1 MNRIRTWDSI
11 ENAKQTYCPAL
22 LSNGALCTLLDY
34 HGDQQQLAL
43 RPEVRYAEHGSFAH
57 FKQMHAN
64 FFRAGLRRGD
74 LQRNLISLG
83 HFEEELNGQWR
94 QPLHA
99 RQTLNLGAG
108 VTTCANE
115 YGQGVKVKTQAFVHK
130 QESVFALHKEFTNV
144 TAYSLHYF
152 FAEENSRDQERW
164 SEFSARKSRNGS
176 AVTAHWKTAGFH
188 GDDTGTIV
196 LRCSQPCRIEI
207 QGCRVSFLLE
217 GPLEQADF
225 FLIFTDTLYEGEK
238 ERTEALRLRRLT
250 ERAGFS
256 GLLRQQQALWS
267 AFWDAFILEVPDAAI
282 QETFETALYSL
293 ECNFTRWTLPVC
305 INNSAWKGAYFAF
318 NLFTEIFFATGHPQE
333 SLKIAAFRH
342 KLLEQAYRR
351 ASNRRR
357 QGARYPWLC
366 DEDGVWDVASPG
378 IWTDHVFQ
386 MCNIALEVWN
396 CFLYTQDKRLLSE
409 IWYPVLKGCADFF
422 YYQQLYTLQ
431 DGRTIIG
438 KCCDLERIGG
448 SEQNAMLTTCG
459 AIGTLE
465 WAAQAARVLET
476 DGDQA
481 AAWEEKAALLRQSLP
496 QDGEKY
502 LPFENAQMKSI
513 GALGGLYPYPVLNRK
528 DPLCQAALDD
538 FLADPSVGNMYRVG
552 RGLCTWYADWAAIAL
567 FRSGRPLEGIQ
578 AMGNAIDMTGA
589 FRAIFEI
596 NEPGAFVS
604 FPWCSAPNASFA
616 QAALEML
623 LWTEND
629 TLHLNSEFPADW
641 GALRYQLHAPDD
653 LTVRYEKTAAGD
665 VCAVVSAGPAHSGQM
680 KAIHWL
686 GVVRPLSLRPGES
699 LRLEGKAPL
708 PPA

>member
-1 MNRIRTWDSI
+1 MDRIRTWDSI
-11 ENAKQTYCPAL
+11 KNAKQTYCPAL

-115 YGQGVKVKTQAFVHK
+115 YGQGVKVETQAFVHK

-152 FAEENSRDQERW
+152 FAEENSRDQVRW

-196 LRCSQPCRIEI
+196 LRCSQPCLIEI

-267 AFWDAFILEVPDAAI
+267 AFWDAFILELPDAAI

-293 ECNFTRWTLPVC
+293 ECNSTRWTLPVC

-409 IWYPVLKGCADFF
+409 KVLLAMVETGRFHFIKDTCCDAALIARRVELLKGSIQLFNANCATFLETLKTGADGFSGIMAN
-422 YYQQLYTLQ
+422 YHPDLLRWLYTHYQSQPEKARWL
-431 DGRTIIG
+431 
-438 KCCDLERIGG
+438 
-448 SEQNAMLTTCG
+448 SAMLSVMSLVEGCG
-459 AIGTLE
+459 HP
-465 WAAQAARVLET
+465 AAVKYHMNLLGIPMELRCRSIDAAKRF
-476 DGDQA
+476 G
-481 AAWEEKAALLRQSLP
+481 
-496 QDGEKY
+496 
-502 LPFENAQMKSI
+502 
-513 GALGGLYPYPVLNRK
+513 
-528 DPLCQAALDD
+528 PLD
-538 FLADPSVGNMYRVG
+538 RH
-552 RGLCTWYADWAAIAL
+552 
-567 FRSGRPLEGIQ
+567 
-578 AMGNAIDMTGA
+578 AIDD
-589 FRAIFEI
+589 
-596 NEPGAFVS
+596 
-604 FPWCSAPNASFA
+604 
-616 QAALEML
+616 L
-623 LWTEND
+623 LIME
-629 TLHLNSEFPADW
+629 EE
-641 GALRYQLHAPDD
+641 LR
-653 LTVRYEKTAAGD
+653 TWI
-665 VCAVVSAGPAHSGQM
+665 
-680 KAIHWL
+680 KA
-686 GVVRPLSLRPGES
+686 
-699 LRLEGKAPL
+699 
-708 PPA
+708 